1 MPAGA
6 LWEPPSSAVKI
17 ITMVLPMVMV
27 MILRGVDSQYRFFCP
42 TAIRGILSFMS
53 KLELERSA
61 IMIGMPM
68 PMVMAMILRGQA
80 KLYCFFVMSPLL
92 NVKWSTGNG

>member
-27 MILRGVDSQYRFFCP
+27 MILRGVDSQCRIFCP
-42 TAIRGILSFMS
+42 AAIMGILSFIS

-68 PMVMAMILRGQA
+68 PMVMMMILRGRTSQA
-80 KLYCFFVMSPLL
+80 SLFLCHVTI
-92 NVKWSTGNG
+92 VKCKVVNW